1 MKRESWFLTPFLDQ
15 IFVLAC
21 FLTIVPAIWGI
32 YQISLGRYLYGV
44 LLIFVWSLLFF
55 PLSWFLDRRKIAR
68 IFITL
73 PGAAIILILAAW
85 VIFAEQIIGI
95 YSLIPIQNPRLLIIT
110 LPYKSLLF
118 AKKQPVIVHRTGCE
132 GLFTYVY
139 GIFKQLMLY
148 DTIL

>member
-21 FLTIVPAIWGI
+21 FLIIAPAIWGI

-44 LLIFVWSLLFF
+44 LLIFVWGLLFF

-85 VIFAEQIIGI
+85 VIFAE
-95 YSLIPIQNPRLLIIT
+95 
-110 LPYKSLLF
+110 
-118 AKKQPVIVHRTGCE
+118 
-132 GLFTYVY
+132 
-139 GIFKQLMLY
+139 
-148 DTIL
+148 